1 MPAQLQAELVR
12 SLPATTIQFEIEPAH
27 NALYSLMLLNF
38 ADTLSGL
45 DDWITRTAQALSP
58 ERRHNNRL
66 VLEGLHY
73 AVSPIRSWASFED
86 YLDDLT
92 ATNPVELRDRLL
104 ERLTIAKVHT
114 LPRGVRP
121 MPSIPP
127 QQLLDKATYLR
138 WLAEGFGGDYDAELE
153 GEAHDYLVEPARMHT
168 LIIYHLQ
175 TMWREHMRA
184 EWHRVRPLL
193 EEAVTLFRAQDW
205 TGLGALQIARQV
217 TNQELKPYWEGMIER
232 AQQLTLIPSAHIGPY
247 LGKFYH
253 DDSLWLLFGAHL
265 PGGASTT
272 SSALTR
278 SELLVR
284 LSAMNDDTRL
294 RILELLAQRDEM
306 CAQDMIALLDVS
318 QPAVSRHLKQL
329 SATGYVTERRRDIN
343 KCYALNRERL
353 DETCELLHR
362 FLKIRER

>member
-1 MPAQLQAELVR
+1 MPAQLQAELVL
-12 SLPATTIQFEIEPAH
+12 SPPATTIQFEIEPAH

-45 DDWITRTAQALSP
+45 DDWVTRTAPSFSP

-73 AVSPIRSWASFED
+73 AVSPIKSWASFED

-104 ERLTIAKVHT
+104 ERLTTAHVHD

-121 MPSIPP
+121 VPSIPP
-127 QQLLDKATYLR
+127 QKLLDKQTYLR
-138 WLAEGFGGDYDAELE
+138 WLAEKFAGDYDPELE
-153 GEAHDYLVEPARMHT
+153 SEAHDYLVEPARMHT
-168 LIIYHLQ
+168 LIVYHLQ
-175 TMWREHMRA
+175 TMWREYMRA
-184 EWHRVRPLL
+184 EWQRVRPML
-193 EEAVTLFRAQDW
+193 EEAVAAFRAQDW
-205 TGLGALQIARQV
+205 SKLGALQIARQV

-232 AQQLTLIPSAHIGPY
+232 AHHLTLIPSAHIGPY
-247 LGKFYH
+247 LGKFYY
-253 DDSLWLLFGAHL
+253 DNSLWLLFGAHL
-265 PGGASTT
+265 PGGAHTT

-284 LSAMNDDTRL
+284 ISALNDDTRL

-306 CAQDMIALLDVS
+306 CAQDIITLLDVS

-329 SATGYVTERRRDIN
+329 SATGYVTERRRDTN

-353 DETCELLHR
+353 DETCQLLHR
-362 FLKIRER
+362 FLK